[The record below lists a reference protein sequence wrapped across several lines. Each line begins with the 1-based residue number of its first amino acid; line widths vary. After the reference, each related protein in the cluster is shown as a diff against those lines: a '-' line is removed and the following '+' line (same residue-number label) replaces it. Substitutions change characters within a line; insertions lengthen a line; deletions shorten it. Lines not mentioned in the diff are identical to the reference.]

1 MENKENI
8 GNRNLVNE
16 NAAAKDKLKTARKS
30 GMTRGALTSGLIG
43 LFLLIVAGVTGYTL
57 YTKEQN
63 KQLAI
68 IENQRNLFTDQ
79 LTARDSIINDW
90 LLTFDQIENDLVLIK
105 QKENI
110 LTVSSSEAELSKD
123 RKTQI
128 LEDIKSI
135 NELLESNKKKI
146 ASLTAQLNKSGGSIK
161 GLQVKIASLE
171 TTLKQYET
179 DISEL
184 KTSLAQK
191 DIEIGQ
197 LNSNVSA
204 LALTVTEKDE
214 KITEQIN
221 LMNQAYLVSGT
232 YKELKEKGI
241 LIKEG
246 GFLGLGRRESL
257 VGDLSDTLFAR
268 IDVRE
273 IKMIPVNSKNVKLIT
288 EHPSDS
294 YEVVQEN
301 ENLIAYIEIKDPET
315 FWKISKY
322 AVVEI
327 IK

>member
-1 MENKENI
+1 M
-8 GNRNLVNE
+8 
-16 NAAAKDKLKTARKS
+16 
-30 GMTRGALTSGLIG
+30 
-43 LFLLIVAGVTGYTL
+43 
-57 YTKEQN
+57 
-63 KQLAI
+63 
-68 IENQRNLFTDQ
+68 
-79 LTARDSIINDW
+79 
-90 LLTFDQIENDLVLIK
+90 
-105 QKENI
+105 
-110 LTVSSSEAELSKD
+110 
-123 RKTQI
+123 
-128 LEDIKSI
+128 
-135 NELLESNKKKI
+135 LESNKKKI

-257 VGDLSDTLFAR
+257 AGDLSDTLFAR